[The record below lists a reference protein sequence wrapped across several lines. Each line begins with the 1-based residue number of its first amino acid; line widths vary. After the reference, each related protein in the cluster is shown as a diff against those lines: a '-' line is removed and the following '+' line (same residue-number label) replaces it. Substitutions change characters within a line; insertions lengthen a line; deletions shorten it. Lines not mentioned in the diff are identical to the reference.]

1 MDGIQNQARQRTQI
15 HLIYSA
21 TKFKIA
27 PLHTEL
33 ELQPSHPLSYRPEID
48 GLRAI
53 AVLSVVLYHAGQG
66 PASGFVGVDM
76 FFVISGYLIT
86 SLIHRESRETGK
98 IDLFA
103 FYARRVKRILP
114 ALLFVLLVT
123 VATSM
128 IVLSPY
134 GEKKELSRSAAAAL
148 GFVGNIYF
156 QTRTGGYFD
165 SIANHLPTLHL
176 WSLSVEEQFY
186 VVWPLLLLALRG
198 VAEKSRIGLIA
209 LLAMLSF
216 ATAETLLYFSP
227 NMAFFQMPARFWE
240 LAIGGITALL
250 PNTQQRGHRLELTS
264 GVTLVLV
271 AVFVPIAHFPG
282 YGALPAVA
290 GAALIIHGVHI
301 ASVEGIAAQALRSR
315 PMVFFGLTSY
325 SLYLWHWP
333 LLSIYRSRHPG
344 PIDPLHTTALLVS
357 AAALAW
363 LSYRFVERPF
373 RRPTPGTSNKALV
386 ASSLFALAASAFFIL
401 QLGSFFHQDLY
412 HASPKEKLAQRTES
426 DMPENRLACHY
437 TGFEPPLPFPKP
449 GCLSAAHKPVR
460 VLIWGDSH
468 ALAWEP
474 MARILA
480 QRMNVSATSHT
491 RDACPPALNYHNG
504 KRERETN
511 DCIKFNQLSFKS
523 ITKNGFDTL
532 ILSALWPPPQKNKEF
547 YRDFEQTVLQALPM
561 VRKVIILGPT
571 PYLRDSAPR
580 CIRTGELNACAI
592 SRDDFNAQST
602 EPSRQLRSLAKRNAK
617 IRYVDLADFF
627 CTKKYCPV
635 LKNGYALYWDTNH
648 VSATAARRFSEK
660 FQEDKQEQHP

>member
-1 MDGIQNQARQRTQI
+1 MQTYPRPT
-15 HLIYSA
+15 
-21 TKFKIA
+21 
-27 PLHTEL
+27 
-33 ELQPSHPLSYRPEID
+33 YRPEID

-53 AVLSVVLYHAGQG
+53 AVLSVVLYHAGLG
-66 PASGFVGVDM
+66 PASGFVGVDI

-86 SLIHRESRETGK
+86 SLIYRESRETGR

-134 GEKKELSRSAAAAL
+134 GEKRELARSTAAAL
-148 GFVGNIYF
+148 GFIGNLYF

-186 VVWPLLLLALRG
+186 VVWPLLMLALRG
-198 VAEKSRIGLIA
+198 VTERNRIRLIA
-209 LLAMLSF
+209 LLGVLSF
-216 ATAETLLYFSP
+216 ATAEILLYFSP

-240 LAIGGITALL
+240 LAIGGIAALL
-250 PNTQQRGHRLELTS
+250 PSTQRQGHHQELTA
-264 GVTLVLV
+264 GVALVLV

-301 ASVEGIAAQALRSR
+301 ASTEGVAARVLRSR
-315 PMVFFGLTSY
+315 PFVFFGLISY

-333 LLSIYRSRHPG
+333 LFSLYRSCHPG
-344 PIDPLHTTALLVS
+344 PIDPLHTAALLAS
-357 AAALAW
+357 AVVLAW
-363 LSYRFVERPF
+363 ISYRFVERPF
-373 RRPTPGTSNKALV
+373 RRPAPGTSNPAIV
-386 ASSLFALAASAFFIL
+386 ASSLFALAASAFLVL
-401 QLGSFFHQDLY
+401 QLGTFFHQDLY
-412 HASPKEKLAQRTES
+412 RASPRDELAQRTES

-437 TGFEPPLPFPKP
+437 TGFEPPIPFPKP
-449 GCLSAAHKPVR
+449 SCVSAPDKPVR

-474 MARILA
+474 MARLLA
-480 QRMNVSATSHT
+480 QRMDVSATSHT

-504 KRERETN
+504 KRTREAN
-511 DCIKFNQLSFKS
+511 DCIKFNQLSFES
-523 ITKNGFDTL
+523 ITKSNFDTL
-532 ILSALWPPPQKNKEF
+532 ILSALWPDAQKNKDF
-547 YRDFEQTVLQALPM
+547 YRDFEQTVLQVLPL
-561 VRKVIILGPT
+561 VRRVIILGPT
-571 PYLRDSAPR
+571 PYLRDSTPH
-580 CIRTGELNACAI
+580 CIRTGKLDACAI
-592 SRDDFNAQST
+592 SRDDFNAQSA
-602 EPSRQLRSLAKRNAK
+602 EPSQQLRSLANRNAK

-627 CTKKYCPV
+627 CTQESCPV
-635 LKNGYALYWDTNH
+635 LKDGYALYWDTNH
-648 VSATAARRFSEK
+648 VSTTAARRFASGFLHTE
-660 FQEDKQEQHP
+660 HPKRL